1 MIRLSRSDMIATF
14 ARFWR
19 GRWRP
24 LTAAFLLASL
34 LAGCVVYPA
43 YGPPH
48 PRYYERPYYGYYG
61 Y

>member
-14 ARFWR
+14 ARVWR

-43 YGPPH
+43 YGPQH